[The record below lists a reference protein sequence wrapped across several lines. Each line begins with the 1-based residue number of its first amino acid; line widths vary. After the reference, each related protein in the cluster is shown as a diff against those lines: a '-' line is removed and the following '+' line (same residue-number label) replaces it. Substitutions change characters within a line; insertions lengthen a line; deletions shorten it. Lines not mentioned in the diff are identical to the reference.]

1 MRDYR
6 RRGTYQA
13 GHGGRH
19 KLGGAG
25 ARAAGWP
32 AGEGAGDTTGV
43 MHAGPDGCRSA
54 P

>member
-1 MRDYR
+1 MIVDVVRTR
-6 RRGTYQA
+6 QAA

-43 MHAGPDGCRSA
+43 MHAGPDGYRSA